1 MCQGFESLIAHTL
14 RNGGTPPISGTGVKL
29 IPAYAPPED
38 GKPRNAVDEK
48 WMKLT
53 NSARHYLSRRAN
65 TRADTADES
74 ESRHRA

>member
-1 MCQGFESLIAHTL
+1 MTMTS
-14 RNGGTPPISGTGVKL
+14 TGVKL

-53 NSARHYLSRRAN
+53 NSARHYLSRRIY
-65 TRADTADES
+65 TRS
-74 ESRHRA
+74 QRAQDPDRSYAHASCRIREHSPA

>member
-1 MCQGFESLIAHTL
+1 MTMTS
-14 RNGGTPPISGTGVKL
+14 TGVKL
-29 IPAYAPPED
+29 NQAYAPPED

-65 TRADTADES
+65 TREDTVDES